1 MSMMYRIIADALQKA
16 GLSDKYHPQ
25 DYLNFY
31 CLGKRE
37 PEPLECPLPANHRTT
52 ENRALVYLTTLP
64 FIINRENVWIACS
77 Y

>member
-1 MSMMYRIIADALQKA
+1 MSMMYRIIADALQKE

-37 PEPLECPLPANHRTT
+37 PKVSQSPSQALQSA
-52 ENRALVYLTTLP
+52 ENRALVCLAVL
-64 FIINRENVWIACS
+64 IC
-77 Y
+77 